1 MKQNPRGIS
10 GERLEAC
17 LAALE
22 ERFPPSRES
31 TIPMLQAVQADLE
44 YLPPEAMQRIAA
56 HVGLSDAA
64 VMGIATFYAQ
74 FYFEAPGRHRVTLCR
89 GTACHVRGSGKLQ
102 DELHATHGLQPGKTS
117 PDGMFTLET
126 VACFGACAQAPVLV
140 VGGKVHR
147 QQTAESVKELLGSLQ
162 AQDALQGQET

>member
-1 MKQNPRGIS
+1 MKQNRTGIS
-10 GERLEAC
+10 GERLETC

-22 ERFPPSRES
+22 ERFSPSRES
-31 TIPMLQAVQADLE
+31 TIPMLQAVQAELE

-74 FYFEAPGRHRVTLCR
+74 FYFEAPGKHRVTICR
-89 GTACHVRGSGKLQ
+89 GTACHVRGAGKLQ
-102 DELHATHGLQPGKTS
+102 DELSKSHGLQPGETS

-126 VACFGACAQAPVLV
+126 VACFGACALAPVTV
-140 VGGKVHR
+140 VDEKVHR
-147 QQTAESVKELLGSLQ
+147 QQTPESMKTLLDSLEEE
-162 AQDALQGQET
+162 GT

>member
-1 MKQNPRGIS
+1 MEQTAASVTS
-10 GERLEAC
+10 GRLEASM
-17 LAALE
+17 AAAE
-22 ERFPPSRES
+22 QRFPASPES
-31 TIPMLQAVQADLE
+31 AIPMLQAVQAELK
-44 YLPPEAMQRIAA
+44 YLPPEAMRRVAA

-74 FYFEAPGRHRVTLCR
+74 FYFEAPGKHRITLCR

-102 DELHATHGLQPGKTS
+102 DDLCDSHGLEPGRTS

-140 VGGKVHR
+140 VNDTVHR
-147 QQTAESVKELLGSLQ
+147 QQTTASMKGLLGSLQ
-162 AQDALQGQET
+162 GAEE

>member
-1 MKQNPRGIS
+1 MKKTGTSSEPL
-10 GERLEAC
+10 ETRLD
-17 LAALE
+17 ALE

-31 TIPMLQAVQADLE
+31 TIPMLQTVQGELG
-44 YLPPEAMQRIAA
+44 YLPPVMMQRIAA

-74 FYFEAPGRHRVTLCR
+74 FYFEPPGKHRVTICR

-102 DELHATHGLQPGKTS
+102 DELCASHGLEAGTTS
-117 PDGMFTLET
+117 PDGLFTLET

-140 VGGKVHR
+140 IDEKVHR
-147 QQTAESVKELLGSLQ
+147 QQTTESARELLGSLQ
-162 AQDALQGQET
+162 ERET

>member
-1 MKQNPRGIS
+1 MKQNPTGIS
-10 GERLEAC
+10 SKRLQAC
-17 LAALE
+17 LAAVE
-22 ERFPPSRES
+22 KRFSPSRES
-31 TIPMLQAVQADLE
+31 TIPMLQAVQAELK

-74 FYFEAPGRHRVTLCR
+74 FYFEAPGKHRITICR

-102 DELHATHGLQPGKTS
+102 EDLCESHGLQPGKTS

-126 VACFGACAQAPVLV
+126 VACFGACALAPVV
-140 VGGKVHR
+140 VVDEKVHR
-147 QQTAESVKELLGSLQ
+147 QQTSASMKKLLGSLKKK
-162 AQDALQGQET
+162 GK